1 MKKIFLKTTLFLI
14 LVLTPATVLAM
25 GHVDVGVR
33 IPLPPPLLLPVPPWL
48 VVIPETNVYA
58 VPDIH
63 EDIFFYGGWWWRPWQ
78 NRWYRSRY
86 HDRNWA
92 YYKGTPS
99 FHGRV
104 PLNWRSNYH
113 QRRWKGYQWEQPR
126 VTQNEVERNWRGW
139 QKNRHWEKQNY
150 WGVRG
155 LDTRQK
161 NQGYNYQ
168 ERNNNQRGGD
178 IQKRDNYQR
187 GRGMDR
193 RR

>member
-1 MKKIFLKTTLFLI
+1 MKKIFFKLTLLLM
-14 LVLTPATVLAM
+14 LVLTPASVLAM

-86 HDRNWA
+86 QDRDWA

-104 PLNWRSNYH
+104 PSNWRSDYN
-113 QRRWKGYQWEQPR
+113 QRE
-126 VTQNEVERNWRGW
+126 
-139 QKNRHWEKQNY
+139 
-150 WGVRG
+150 VRG
-155 LDTRQK
+155 LDIRQK

-168 ERNNNQRGGD
+168 GRNTRQRGGD
-178 IQKRDNYQR
+178 IQKRGNSR
-187 GRGMDR
+187 KGRGMDHR
-193 RR
+193 R